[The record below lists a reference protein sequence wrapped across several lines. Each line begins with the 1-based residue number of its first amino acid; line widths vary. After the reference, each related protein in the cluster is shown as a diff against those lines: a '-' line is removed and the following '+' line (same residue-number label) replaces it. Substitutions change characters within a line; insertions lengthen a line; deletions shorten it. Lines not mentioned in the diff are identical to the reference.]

1 MINRS
6 IVGLSIMEPFLFS
19 PFTFLTPYLYGSTIV
34 ENVKC
39 DKMQPPRETEVRC
52 NSVSRTRNG
61 GTHDSLHLQNESNG
75 RIPCDCDMQDFK
87 LPRLRHLIIAP
98 QSSQSSLPYAL
109 WQKGIS
115 RLHWRHR
122 RHGVTKYPSVWRHL
136 RRFLCLWLATNTT
149 GLSS

>member
-19 PFTFLTPYLYGSTIV
+19 PFAFLTPYLYGSTIV
-34 ENVKC
+34 ENAKC

-61 GTHDSLHLQNESNG
+61 GTRDSLHLQNESNR
-75 RIPCDCDMQDFK
+75 RIPCDCVMQDFK

-98 QSSQSSLPYAL
+98 RNLRNLPFRTHFGRKEYRAF
-109 WQKGIS
+109 I
-115 RLHWRHR
+115 
-122 RHGVTKYPSVWRHL
+122 GVIVAMVS
-136 RRFLCLWLATNTT
+136 
-149 GLSS
+149 